1 MSVDT
6 FELLAGEQKSEVEM
20 FHAGT
25 DILIRVSCSG
35 ATLDRV
41 SMELSPHNGTGKEPG
56 QPNGEPPVANGE
68 PPAEVKKTA
77 RRVGAKP
84 PIEREPYALWCIG
97 LKNPIRKKL
106 LEVVEWKSFEAF
118 ILIAIMG
125 TCLCLAVF
133 QPMPNG
139 DSTAINEFLVRPRTD
154 KRCPLASL
162 HIIAGRNRNNI
173 YHNFH
178 Q

>member
-1 MSVDT
+1 MDHTAS
-6 FELLAGEQKSEVEM
+6 
-20 FHAGT
+20 
-25 DILIRVSCSG
+25 
-35 ATLDRV
+35 
-41 SMELSPHNGTGKEPG
+41 HNGTGKEPG
-56 QPNGEPPVANGE
+56 AANGEAAPLPNGEAGEAPP
-68 PPAEVKKTA
+68 EVKKTA

-139 DSTAINEFLVRPRTD
+139 DSTAINEFLVTILTTT
-154 KRCPLASL
+154 K
-162 HIIAGRNRNNI
+162 I
-173 YHNFH
+173 
-178 Q
+178 

>member
-1 MSVDT
+1 MLS
-6 FELLAGEQKSEVEM
+6 
-20 FHAGT
+20 
-25 DILIRVSCSG
+25 
-35 ATLDRV
+35 
-41 SMELSPHNGTGKEPG
+41 LSPGLHLR
-56 QPNGEPPVANGE
+56 A
-68 PPAEVKKTA
+68 KKTA

-154 KRCPLASL
+154 KRCL
-162 HIIAGRNRNNI
+162 
-173 YHNFH
+173 
-178 Q
+178 

>member
-1 MSVDT
+1 MIT
-6 FELLAGEQKSEVEM
+6 
-20 FHAGT
+20 
-25 DILIRVSCSG
+25 VSCSG

-41 SMELSPHNGTGKEPG
+41 SMELSPHNGTGKEA
-56 QPNGEPPVANGE
+56 NGEPPVANGE

-154 KRCPLASL
+154 KRCL
-162 HIIAGRNRNNI
+162 
-173 YHNFH
+173 
-178 Q
+178 

>member
-1 MSVDT
+1 
-6 FELLAGEQKSEVEM
+6 
-20 FHAGT
+20 
-25 DILIRVSCSG
+25 
-35 ATLDRV
+35 
-41 SMELSPHNGTGKEPG
+41 MEPAVAQNGVGKE
-56 QPNGEPPVANGE
+56 QVAANGE
-68 PPAEVKKTA
+68 AAALANGEAAPEVKKTA

-139 DSTAINEFLVRPRTD
+139 DSTAINEFLV
-154 KRCPLASL
+154 K
-162 HIIAGRNRNNI
+162 
-173 YHNFH
+173 
-178 Q
+178 